1 MAWRE
6 LLAGG
11 AAWLA
16 HFAWYAGHAKRRS
29 LAPEAGPRRASQ
41 RGLSWL
47 ATLMLVVSWTVWV
60 SAHGPA
66 LGSGS
71 ALAALTAAAS
81 LNTLVAPLSPRMWWM
96 LGGSALMAVL
106 VGLVGW
112 LAHA

>member
-16 HFAWYAGHAKRRS
+16 HLAWYAGHAKRRS
-29 LAPEAGPRRASQ
+29 LAPEAGPLRAS
-41 RGLSWL
+41 RPELSWL
-47 ATLMLVVSWTVWV
+47 ATFMLIVSWASWV

-81 LNTLVAPLSPRMWWM
+81 VNTLVAPVSPRTWWA
-96 LGGSALMAVL
+96 LGGSAILAVL
-106 VGLVGW
+106 VGLFGW
-112 LAHA
+112 LSHA